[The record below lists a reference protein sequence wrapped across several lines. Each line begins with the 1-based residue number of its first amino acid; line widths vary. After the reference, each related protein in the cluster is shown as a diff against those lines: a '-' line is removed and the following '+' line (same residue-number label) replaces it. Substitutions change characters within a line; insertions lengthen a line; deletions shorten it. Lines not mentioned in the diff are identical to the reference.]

1 MAGSV
6 SYSKIFDAVKEARA
20 DRDLPRVCVV
30 GAEPHLR
37 RVEDV
42 LGEGTRRLPGGASAA
57 FDALELGELQPQLRT
72 FDPYDIVVF
81 VAGGVEARRAAP
93 YVKAARGGGRAVVA
107 LIEDADA
114 DAWAHV
120 AGVARDE
127 IARGVGRNSKA
138 RPSLERRL
146 VQAAERGAATLA
158 AHLPAM
164 RRAYAEHV
172 IFNNAKQNGVIGV
185 LVIIPGADMP
195 AMTANQ
201 IRMVLQI
208 AKGYGEEV
216 SFDRA
221 LEILTIVG
229 SAFAFRALARQA
241 LAFVPGFGWV
251 LKGAVGFAGT
261 MALGRAAITYFE
273 AGAPLQVSHMK
284 RVEHQVERLRSKLP
298 DGVQRHLAG
307 R

>member
-1 MAGSV
+1 
-6 SYSKIFDAVKEARA
+6 
-20 DRDLPRVCVV
+20 
-30 GAEPHLR
+30 
-37 RVEDV
+37 
-42 LGEGTRRLPGGASAA
+42 
-57 FDALELGELQPQLRT
+57 
-72 FDPYDIVVF
+72 
-81 VAGGVEARRAAP
+81 
-93 YVKAARGGGRAVVA
+93 
-107 LIEDADA
+107 
-114 DAWAHV
+114 
-120 AGVARDE
+120 
-127 IARGVGRNSKA
+127 
-138 RPSLERRL
+138 
-146 VQAAERGAATLA
+146 
-158 AHLPAM
+158 
-164 RRAYAEHV
+164 
-172 IFNNAKQNGVIGV
+172 
-185 LVIIPGADMP
+185 
-195 AMTANQ
+195 
-201 IRMVLQI
+201 MVLQI
-208 AKGYGEEV
+208 AKAYGEEI